1 MPAEERNQMHA
12 TEPNIGKNKL
22 TEEPTPACV
31 YSLDTLMALQKM
43 LENGIP
49 QPGERLP
56 RPTQRPTASRSKS
69 QHSGRPLF
77 VQPMKKPQ
85 ITWREYLRRVFMK
98 LTRTEEADK
107 GNSAQQNG

>member
-1 MPAEERNQMHA
+1 MHA
-12 TEPNIGKNKL
+12 TEPNTGKTIL
-22 TEEPTPACV
+22 TEETNPACV
-31 YSLDTLMALQKM
+31 YSLETLMALQKM

-56 RPTQRPTASRSKS
+56 RSAQRPTAAETKS
-69 QHSGRPLF
+69 PNSGRPLF
-77 VQPMKKPQ
+77 VQPLKEPQ

-98 LTRTEEADK
+98 LRGTEEADK